1 MDSLGRDPQN
11 AGDLV
16 VRQSAKIV
24 QVDNLAFGSRQ
35 LVQSFVNLFPPAIIV
50 VHRRDR
56 LRLDG
61 CTIHLQ
67 SRHSARRSP
76 ANCPQPLWK
85 SLGISQRIQPA
96 TRNRKCLLCGILGQV
111 LVGQAAAGDSHCHT
125 VVPLVQFAK
134 TVDVTR
140 AGRFYEFRVRALQP
154 GSLPWPRQTVH
165 PFHTVSVATGR
176 KVSAKC

>member
-1 MDSLGRDPQN
+1 MDSLGRDRQN
-11 AGDLV
+11 TGDLV

-24 QVDNLAFGSRQ
+24 QVDNLAFGFRE
-35 LVQSFVNLFPPAIIV
+35 LVQCFVNLFPPAMVV

-61 CTIHLQ
+61 HSVGLR

-76 ANCPQPLWK
+76 ANCPQPLGK

-96 TRNRKCLLCGILGQV
+96 TRNRKCLLCGILGEM
-111 LVGQAAAGDSHCHT
+111 LVGQAAASYSHRHT
-125 VVPLVQFAK
+125 VVTLIQFAK

-140 AGRFYEFRVRALQP
+140 AGRFYEFRIRALQP
-154 GSLPWPRQTVH
+154 RSFPCPRQTLH
-165 PFHTVSVATGR
+165 QFHTVS
-176 KVSAKC
+176 